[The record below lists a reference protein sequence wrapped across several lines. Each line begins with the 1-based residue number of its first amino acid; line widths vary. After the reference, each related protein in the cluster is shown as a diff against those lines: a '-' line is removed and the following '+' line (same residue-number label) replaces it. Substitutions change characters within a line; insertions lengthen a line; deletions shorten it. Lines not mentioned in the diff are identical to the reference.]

1 MPPYGRP
8 ILFRILRSKI
18 IALKN
23 HQGFQRYAANT
34 TWLMAEQILRIIA
47 GILVGIWV
55 ARYLGPQQFGVFSYV
70 LAFTTIF
77 GGIAKFG
84 LDGILVRELIHQPK
98 LQNTYMGTAFWLK
111 VVGAVMVTVF
121 MACIVPFTSNDATTN
136 LYIFIIAGGLFF
148 QGFEVVE
155 FYFQSQ
161 VLAKLISI
169 CKVIQLIFSSI
180 IKVYLVLIQADLFWF
195 VCVTSLDMFSLAF
208 SYFIAYRIKGNA
220 SFFKCFD
227 VEIAKKLLKDSWMLV
242 FSSMV
247 VMIYMRIDQIMIK
260 EMLGDYEVGIYSAAV
275 KLSEAFYFIPVLL
288 SASVFPAIIN
298 ARKESAALY
307 QKRMQ
312 RLYTF
317 LIWLAIIVALPI
329 TLLSEW
335 LIMLLFGEAYL
346 PAGQVLMIHI
356 WAAVFVFMG
365 VAFSKYLLAENLQKI
380 AFQRTLLGAIANVC
394 LNFILI
400 PKYGLKGAAIA
411 TLLAQFMANYMYD
424 FFDKR
429 LHNQL
434 RFKTQAIFLPFKT
447 LK

>member
-1 MPPYGRP
+1 MFK
-8 ILFRILRSKI
+8 LLRSKI
-18 IALKN
+18 IALKT
-23 HQGFQRYAANT
+23 HQGFRRYAVNT

-55 ARYLGPQQFGVFSYV
+55 ARYLGPEQFGIFSYV

-77 GGIAKFG
+77 GGIAKLG

-111 VVGAVMVTVF
+111 VIGAVMVTVF

-180 IKVYLVLIQADLFWF
+180 IKVCLVLIQADLFWF

-242 FSSMV
+242 FSSLV

-288 SASVFPAIIN
+288 TASVFPAIIN

-400 PKYGLKGAAIA
+400 PKYGLQGAAIA

>member
-1 MPPYGRP
+1 M
-8 ILFRILRSKI
+8 FKSLRSKI

-23 HQGFQRYAANT
+23 HQGFRRYAANT

-55 ARYLGPQQFGVFSYV
+55 ARYLGPEQFGIFSYV

-77 GGIAKFG
+77 GGIAKLG
-84 LDGILVRELIHQPK
+84 LDGIFVRELIHQPK

-111 VVGAVMVTVF
+111 VIGAVMVTFF

-148 QGFEVVE
+148 QGFEVIE

-180 IKVYLVLIQADLFWF
+180 IKVCLVLIQADLFWF

-242 FSSMV
+242 FSSLV

-288 SASVFPAIIN
+288 TASVFPAIIN

-312 RLYTF
+312 RLYAF
-317 LIWLAIIVALPI
+317 LIWLAIIVALPM
-329 TLLSEW
+329 TLLSER
-335 LIMLLFGEAYL
+335 LIMLLYGEAYL

>member
-1 MPPYGRP
+1 V
-8 ILFRILRSKI
+8 FKSLRSKI

-23 HQGFQRYAANT
+23 HQGFRRYAVNT

-55 ARYLGPQQFGVFSYV
+55 ARYLGPEQFGIFSYV

-77 GGIAKFG
+77 GGIAKLG
-84 LDGILVRELIHQPK
+84 LDGIFVRELIHQPK

-111 VVGAVMVTVF
+111 VIGAVMVTVF

>member
-1 MPPYGRP
+1 M
-8 ILFRILRSKI
+8 FKSLRSKI

-77 GGIAKFG
+77 GGIAKLG
-84 LDGILVRELIHQPK
+84 LDGIVVRELIHQPK

-111 VVGAVMVTVF
+111 VIGAVMVTVF

-148 QGFEVVE
+148 QSFEVVE

-195 VCVTSLDMFSLAF
+195 VCVTSLDMFSLAL
-208 SYFIAYRIKGNA
+208 SYFIAYRIKGNT

-227 VEIAKKLLKDSWMLV
+227 VEIAKKMLKDSWMLV
-242 FSSMV
+242 FSSLV

-288 SASVFPAIIN
+288 TASVFPAIIN

-317 LIWLAIIVALPI
+317 LIWVAIIVALPM
-329 TLLSEW
+329 TLLSKW
-335 LIMLLFGEAYL
+335 LIMLLYGEAYL

-365 VAFSKYLLAENLQKI
+365 VAFSKYLLAENLQTI

-400 PKYGLKGAAIA
+400 PKYGLKGAATA

>member
-1 MPPYGRP
+1 M
-8 ILFRILRSKI
+8 FKSLRSKI

-23 HQGFQRYAANT
+23 HQGFRRYAVNT

-55 ARYLGPQQFGVFSYV
+55 ARYLGPEQFGIFSYV

-77 GGIAKFG
+77 GGIAKLG
-84 LDGILVRELIHQPK
+84 LDGIFVRELIHQPK

-111 VVGAVMVTVF
+111 VIGAVMVTVF

>member
-1 MPPYGRP
+1 MC
-8 ILFRILRSKI
+8 LFSGITVFKLLRSKI
-18 IALKN
+18 IALKT
-23 HQGFQRYAANT
+23 HQGFRRYAVNT

-55 ARYLGPQQFGVFSYV
+55 ARYLGPEKFGIFSYV

-77 GGIAKFG
+77 GGIAKLG
-84 LDGILVRELIHQPK
+84 LDGIFVRELIHQPK

-111 VVGAVMVTVF
+111 VIGAVMVTFF

-148 QGFEVVE
+148 QSFEVIE

-180 IKVYLVLIQADLFWF
+180 IKVCLVLIQADLFWF

-242 FSSMV
+242 FSSLV

-288 SASVFPAIIN
+288 TASVFPAIIN

-312 RLYTF
+312 RLYAF
-317 LIWLAIIVALPI
+317 LIWLAIIVALPM
-329 TLLSEW
+329 TLLSER
-335 LIMLLFGEAYL
+335 LIMLLYGEAYL

-356 WAAVFVFMG
+356 WAAVFVFIG
-365 VAFSKYLLAENLQKI
+365 VAFSKYLLAENLQRI
-380 AFQRTLLGAIANVC
+380 AFQRTLMGAIANVC

-400 PKYGLKGAAIA
+400 PKYGLQGAAIA

>member
-1 MPPYGRP
+1 M
-8 ILFRILRSKI
+8 FKSLRSKI

-23 HQGFQRYAANT
+23 HQGFRRYAANT

-55 ARYLGPQQFGVFSYV
+55 ARYLGPEQFGIFSYV

-84 LDGILVRELIHQPK
+84 LDGIFVRELIHQPK

-111 VVGAVMVTVF
+111 VIGAVMVTVF
-121 MACIVPFTSNDATTN
+121 MACVVPFTSNDATTN

-148 QGFEVVE
+148 QSFEVIE

-242 FSSMV
+242 FSSLV

-288 SASVFPAIIN
+288 TASVFPAIIN

-312 RLYTF
+312 RLYAF
-317 LIWLAIIVALPI
+317 LIWLAIIVALPM
-329 TLLSEW
+329 TLLSER
-335 LIMLLFGEAYL
+335 LIMLLYGEAYL

>member
-1 MPPYGRP
+1 M
-8 ILFRILRSKI
+8 FKSLRSKI

-55 ARYLGPQQFGVFSYV
+55 ARYLGPEQFGIFSYV

-77 GGIAKFG
+77 GGIAKLG

-111 VVGAVMVTVF
+111 VIGAVMVTVF

-148 QGFEVVE
+148 QSFEVVE

-195 VCVTSLDMFSLAF
+195 VCVTSLDMFSLAL
-208 SYFIAYRIKGNA
+208 SYFIAYRIKGNT
-220 SFFKCFD
+220 SFFKCFN
-227 VEIAKKLLKDSWMLV
+227 VEIAKKMLKDSWMLV
-242 FSSMV
+242 FSSLV

-288 SASVFPAIIN
+288 TASVFPAIIN

-317 LIWLAIIVALPI
+317 LIWVAIIVALPM
-329 TLLSEW
+329 TLLSKW
-335 LIMLLFGEAYL
+335 LIMLLYGEAYL

-356 WAAVFVFMG
+356 WAAIFVFMG
-365 VAFSKYLLAENLQKI
+365 VAFSKYLLAENLQTI

-400 PKYGLKGAAIA
+400 PKYGLKGAATA

>member
-1 MPPYGRP
+1 M
-8 ILFRILRSKI
+8 FKSLRSKI

-77 GGIAKFG
+77 GGIAKLG
-84 LDGILVRELIHQPK
+84 LDGIVVRELIHQPK

-111 VVGAVMVTVF
+111 VIGAVMVTVF
-121 MACIVPFTSNDATTN
+121 IACIVPFTSNDATTN

-148 QGFEVVE
+148 QSFEVVE

-195 VCVTSLDMFSLAF
+195 VCVTSLDMFSLAL
-208 SYFIAYRIKGNA
+208 SYFIAYRIKGNT

-227 VEIAKKLLKDSWMLV
+227 VEIAKKMLKDSWMLV
-242 FSSMV
+242 FSSLV

-288 SASVFPAIIN
+288 AASVFPAIIN

-317 LIWLAIIVALPI
+317 LIWVAIIVALPM
-329 TLLSEW
+329 TLLSKW
-335 LIMLLFGEAYL
+335 LIMLLYGEAYL

-365 VAFSKYLLAENLQKI
+365 VAFSKYLLAENLQTI

-400 PKYGLKGAAIA
+400 PKYGLKGAATA

>member
-1 MPPYGRP
+1 M
-8 ILFRILRSKI
+8 FRILRSKI

-77 GGIAKFG
+77 GGIVKFG

-111 VVGAVMVTVF
+111 VIGAVMVTVF

-148 QGFEVVE
+148 QSFEVVE

-180 IKVYLVLIQADLFWF
+180 IKVCLVLIQADLFWF

-242 FSSMV
+242 FSSLV

-288 SASVFPAIIN
+288 TASVFPAIIN

-312 RLYTF
+312 RLYAF
-317 LIWLAIIVALPI
+317 LIWLAIIVALPM
-329 TLLSEW
+329 TLLSER
-335 LIMLLFGEAYL
+335 LIMLLYGEAYL

>member
-1 MPPYGRP
+1 
-8 ILFRILRSKI
+8 
-18 IALKN
+18 
-23 HQGFQRYAANT
+23 
-34 TWLMAEQILRIIA
+34 MAEQILRIIA

-55 ARYLGPQQFGVFSYV
+55 ARYLGPEQFGVFSYV

-84 LDGILVRELIHQPK
+84 LDGIFVRELIHQPK
-98 LQNTYMGTAFWLK
+98 LQDIYMGTAFWLK
-111 VVGAVMVTVF
+111 VIGAVMVTVF

-148 QGFEVVE
+148 QSFEVVE

-227 VEIAKKLLKDSWMLV
+227 IEIAKKLLKDSWMLV

-335 LIMLLFGEAYL
+335 LIMLLYGEAYL

-380 AFQRTLLGAIANVC
+380 AFQRALMGAIANVC

-434 RFKTQAIFLPFKT
+434 RLKTQAIFLPFKT

>member
-1 MPPYGRP
+1 M
-8 ILFRILRSKI
+8 LTILRSKI
-18 IALKN
+18 IALKT
-23 HQGFQRYAANT
+23 HQGFRRYAVNT

-55 ARYLGPQQFGVFSYV
+55 ARYLGPEQFGIFSYV

-77 GGIAKFG
+77 GGIAKLG

-111 VVGAVMVTVF
+111 VIGAVMVTVF

>member
-1 MPPYGRP
+1 M
-8 ILFRILRSKI
+8 LTILRSKI
-18 IALKN
+18 IALKT
-23 HQGFQRYAANT
+23 HQGFRRYAVNT

-55 ARYLGPQQFGVFSYV
+55 ARYLGPEQFGIFSYV

-77 GGIAKFG
+77 GGIAKLG
-84 LDGILVRELIHQPK
+84 LDGILVCELIHQPK

-111 VVGAVMVTVF
+111 VIGAVMVTVF

>member
-1 MPPYGRP
+1 M
-8 ILFRILRSKI
+8 LTILRSKI
-18 IALKN
+18 IALKT
-23 HQGFQRYAANT
+23 HQGFRRYAVNT

-55 ARYLGPQQFGVFSYV
+55 ARYLGPEKFGIFSYV

-77 GGIAKFG
+77 GGIAKLG

-111 VVGAVMVTVF
+111 VIGAVMVTVF

-148 QGFEVVE
+148 QSFEVVE

-180 IKVYLVLIQADLFWF
+180 IKVCLVLIQADLFWF

-227 VEIAKKLLKDSWMLV
+227 IEIAKKLLKDSWMLV

-275 KLSEAFYFIPVLL
+275 KLSEAFYFLPVLL

-400 PKYGLKGAAIA
+400 PKYGLKGAATA